1 MHALLHDTRTTRLPP
16 AGRVAKSP
24 AGASRA
30 DSCMSRS
37 VHPHPHMSSGAGD
50 PPALARIPQTRARA
64 QTDALSIPHSLPFD
78 NPATETGPPNLI
90 HSTATRHSA
99 QKTSNM
105 ASKLQNSL
113 SADPS
118 ATRLPLGLGLGVLGL
133 GLSCHYCQRL
143 NVCRAPAF
151 FQLAAKR

>member
-1 MHALLHDTRTTRLPP
+1 MP
-16 AGRVAKSP
+16 
-24 AGASRA
+24 
-30 DSCMSRS
+30 RS

-118 ATRLPLGLGLGVLGL
+118 ATRLPLGLGLGVLGPWVI
-133 GLSCHYCQRL
+133 LSLLSTTQ
-143 NVCRAPAF
+143 RAPCAGF
-151 FQLAAKR
+151 VHNHIHMS